1 MVQRRNDR
9 AKSGSLRL
17 AAGDSCFLRE
27 QTAMKA
33 ITKVLAG
40 GVAIAALAT
49 AAPAAA
55 QYYPGYGG
63 VEQVLAQIIGGGQGY
78 GSSPY
83 GYGNGVNSQAAVNQ
97 CVGAVQQRLNG
108 GYGGGYNGYGYG
120 GSPYGGAYGAPYGG
134 YGAPYGGYGAPGYGN
149 GGYGNARVLGI
160 SRVEPRSDGGLT
172 VRGVANS
179 GRGGAYAYGTS
190 GQPRIDLTFRCK
202 TDYRGFV
209 YDVDINPAERNY
221 NYGNQPY
228 SPYNNDYSQY
238 GYRRY

>member
-1 MVQRRNDR
+1 
-9 AKSGSLRL
+9 
-17 AAGDSCFLRE
+17 
-27 QTAMKA
+27 MKA

-55 QYYPGYGG
+55 QYYPGYGYG
-63 VEQVLAQIIGGGQGY
+63 GLEQVLAQVIGGPGY
-78 GSSPY
+78 GAPGYGYSPY

-108 GYGGGYNGYGYG
+108 YGYNGYGYNG
-120 GSPYGGAYGAPYGG
+120 YGSPYGNYG
-134 YGAPYGGYGAPGYGN
+134 YGSPY

-179 GRGGAYAYGTS
+179 GRNGAYAYGYNS
-190 GQPRIDLTFRCK
+190 QPRIDLTFRCK

-221 NYGNQPY
+221 NYGYQPY